1 MKLKMSQN
9 SLFAILLRK
18 PWWISI
24 IIAVAVSLA
33 SSMMFPKPYAIYG
46 ISGGLPF
53 LVIGMIAAVK
63 QWRTPS
69 AGRIAHTLE
78 TVTAMSWR
86 DFSDAIE
93 AAYRREGGEVKRL
106 AGPAADFEITKDGYV
121 SLVSCK
127 RWKAASTGIEPLREL
142 HVAAEACEARESI
155 YIGVGQLTDNARR
168 FADEKKIRVI
178 QAAGLAQLLQG
189 MVRSK
194 SG

>member
-1 MKLKMSQN
+1 MKLKMSEN

-24 IIAVAVSLA
+24 IIAAAVSLA
-33 SSMMFPKPYAIYG
+33 SSMMFPKAYAIYG

-53 LVIGMIAAVK
+53 LVIGAIAAAK

-69 AGRIAHTLE
+69 AARVAHTLE

-86 DFSDAIE
+86 DFADAVE
-93 AAYRREGGEVKRL
+93 AAYRREGYDVRRL
-106 AGPAADFEITKDGYV
+106 NGAAADFEISKDGYV

-142 HVAAEACEARESI
+142 QAAVEACEARKSI
-155 YIGVGQLTDNARR
+155 YIAIGQLTDNARR
-168 FADEKKIRVI
+168 FAEERKIRVV
-178 QAAGLAQLLQG
+178 QGAGLAQLLQG

-194 SG
+194 NG